1 MVVGMALTDA
11 KNSKTFLH
19 LLVNTAAANVT
30 TSFMWFALMFWVYI
44 ETRSVFAN
52 GVIGGAYMLFVA
64 LSSILFGSFVDHH
77 RKLHVMRVS
86 GLFTLTAFVVC
97 AGLYASMP
105 NEQLLDLG
113 RPWFWLFTGILLAGA
128 VIEHMRNIAL
138 STVVTILIPDEKRA
152 NANGLVGTVQGL
164 ALIVTSVFSGLSVG
178 FLGMGWTIAIALFFT
193 ALALLHLFTQSFP
206 EEQLPEQGSNWRTT
220 IDLRGSISL
229 IVAAT
234 GLMALIVFST
244 FNNFIGGSYM
254 ALMDPYALELM
265 PVQAWGAA
273 FAFASTGFLVG
284 GALVAKFGLG
294 SNPTRTML
302 LIVVVMGLI
311 GVVFVAR
318 ESVWLYIIGIW
329 FYMALFPAVES
340 AEQTI
345 IQRVV
350 PLERQGRVFGF
361 AMAVESA
368 AAPVTAFIVA
378 PLAEFWINPW
388 SRTDSGREVLEPWL
402 GAGETRGIALVLVA
416 AGLIMA
422 VVALLAFL
430 TPAYRSLVTTY
441 ANSAPVDPEA
451 QVAPAGTLNPVTGME
466 TPGVVVTSGDGS

>member
-1 MVVGMALTDA
+1 MPLADTD
-11 KNSKTFLH
+11 KSRTFLH

-64 LSSILFGSFVDHH
+64 MSSILFGSFVDHH
-77 RKLHVMRVS
+77 RKLQVMRVS
-86 GLFTLTAFVVC
+86 GLFTFSAFAVC
-97 AGLYASMP
+97 AALYASMP
-105 NEQLLDLG
+105 NERLLDLE
-113 RPWFWLFTGILLAGA
+113 RPWFWLFTAILLAGA

-164 ALIVTSVFSGLSVG
+164 AMIVTSVFSGLSVG
-178 FLGMGWTIAIALFFT
+178 FLGMGWTIAIALTFT
-193 ALALLHLFTQSFP
+193 ALALLHLFTVGFP
-206 EEQLPEQGSNWRTT
+206 EEQLPEQGASLRAT
-220 IDLRGSISL
+220 IDLRGSIGL

-244 FNNFIGGSYM
+244 FNNLIGGSYL

-265 PVQAWGAA
+265 SVQAWGIA
-273 FAFASTGFLVG
+273 FAFASTGFIVG

-294 SNPTRTML
+294 ANPTRTML
-302 LIVVVMGLI
+302 LMVIAMGLI
-311 GVVFVAR
+311 GMAFVAR

-329 FYMALFPAVES
+329 VYMALFPAVES
-340 AEQTI
+340 AEQTV

-378 PLAEFWINPW
+378 PLAEFWIIPW
-388 SRTDSGREVLEPWL
+388 SRTESGRAALEPWL
-402 GAGETRGIALVLVA
+402 GGGDTRGIALVLVV
-416 AGLIMA
+416 AGLVMS

-430 TPAYRSLVTTY
+430 TPAYRHLVETY
-441 ANSAPVDPEA
+441 RASAPTANTGTEISG
-451 QVAPAGTLNPVTGME
+451 VAGM
-466 TPGVVVTSGDGS
+466 SSDGS

>member
-1 MVVGMALTDA
+1 MPLADT

-30 TSFMWFALMFWVYI
+30 TSFLWFALMFWVYI

-64 LSSILFGSFVDHH
+64 LASILFGSFVDHH
-77 RKLHVMRVS
+77 RKLHVMRFS
-86 GLFTLTAFVVC
+86 GLFTLSAFVVC

-105 NEQLLDLG
+105 NEQLLDLE
-113 RPWFWLFTGILLAGA
+113 RPWFWLFTAILLAGA
-128 VIEHMRNIAL
+128 VIENLRNIAL
-138 STVVTILIPDEKRA
+138 STVVTILIPDDKHA

-164 ALIVTSVFSGLSVG
+164 SLIITSVFSGLSVG
-178 FLGMGWTIAIALFFT
+178 FLGMGWTIAIAVTLT
-193 ALALLHLFTQSFP
+193 ALAMLHLFTLSFP
-206 EEQLPEQGSNWRTT
+206 DEQLPEQGSNWRAT
-220 IDLRGSISL
+220 IDLRGSIKL
-229 IVAAT
+229 IVAAS

-265 PVQAWGAA
+265 SVQAWGAA

-284 GALVAKFGLG
+284 GALVARFGLG
-294 SNPTRTML
+294 ANPTRTML

-311 GVVFVAR
+311 GTAFVAR

-378 PLAEFWINPW
+378 PLAEFWIIPW
-388 SRTDSGREVLEPWL
+388 SRSASGREVLEPWL

-430 TPAYRSLVTTY
+430 TPAYRHLVETY
-441 ANSAPVDPEA
+441 KTSAPVEVEGQD
-451 QVAPAGTLNPVTGME
+451 APAGTLNPLTGTE
-466 TPGVVVTSGDGS
+466 APAVVVRSGEGS

>member
-1 MVVGMALTDA
+1 MASGDTN
-11 KNSKTFLH
+11 NSKTFLH

-64 LSSILFGSFVDHH
+64 MSSILFGSIVDHH
-77 RKLHVMRVS
+77 RKLQVMRMS
-86 GLFTLTAFVVC
+86 GLFTLAAFTVC

-105 NEQLLDLG
+105 NAQLLDLEQ
-113 RPWFWLFTGILLAGA
+113 PWFWLFTAILLAGA
-128 VIEHMRNIAL
+128 VIEQMRSITL
-138 STVVTILIPDEKRA
+138 STVVTILVEDDKRA
-152 NANGLVGTVQGL
+152 NANGLVGSVQGL
-164 ALIVTSVFSGLSVG
+164 AFIVTSVFSGLSIG
-178 FLGMGWTIAIALFFT
+178 FLGMGWTIAIALVLT
-193 ALALLHLFTQSFP
+193 GLALLHLFTLSFP
-206 EEQLPEQGSNWRTT
+206 EEQLPEAGANLRAS

-244 FNNFIGGSYM
+244 FNNLIGGSYM

-265 PVQAWGAA
+265 SVQAWGFA
-273 FAFASTGFLVG
+273 FAFASPGFLVG

-294 SNPTRTML
+294 SNPTRTMFL
-302 LIVVVMGLI
+302 VVVVMGLI
-311 GVVFVAR
+311 GVAFVAR
-318 ESVWLYIIGIW
+318 ESVWLYVIGIW
-329 FYMALFPAVES
+329 IYMALFPAVES
-340 AEQTI
+340 AEQTV

-378 PLAEFWINPW
+378 PLAQFWIIPW
-388 SRTDSGREVLEPWL
+388 SRSASGRDVLEPWL
-402 GAGETRGIALVLVA
+402 GGGDTRGIALVLVV
-416 AGLIMA
+416 AGLVMS

-430 TPAYRSLVTTY
+430 TPAYRHLVETY
-441 ANSAPVDPEA
+441 RASAPAERTGTEMSGI
-451 QVAPAGTLNPVTGME
+451 AGM
-466 TPGVVVTSGDGS
+466 SSDGA

>member
-1 MVVGMALTDA
+1 VVIVGGMASGDTD
-11 KNSKTFLH
+11 NSKTFLH

-64 LSSILFGSFVDHH
+64 LGSIFFGSIVDHH
-77 RKLHVMRVS
+77 RKLHVMRMS
-86 GLFTLTAFVVC
+86 GLFTLSAFVVC

-105 NEQLLDLG
+105 NAQLLDLE

-128 VIEHMRNIAL
+128 VIEQMRNIAL
-138 STVVTILIPDEKRA
+138 STVVTILIPDERRA

-164 ALIVTSVFSGLSVG
+164 SLIVTSVFSGLSIG
-178 FLGMGWTIAIALFFT
+178 FLGMGWTIAIALVLT
-193 ALALLHLFTQSFP
+193 ALAWLHLFTLSFP
-206 EEQLPEQGSNWRTT
+206 AEQLPERGVNMRAS
-220 IDLRGSISL
+220 IDLRGSVSL
-229 IVAAT
+229 IIGAS

-244 FNNFIGGSYM
+244 FNNLIGGSYM

-265 PVQAWGAA
+265 SVEAWGAA

-284 GALVAKFGLG
+284 GALVARFGLG
-294 SNPTRTML
+294 GNPTRTML

-311 GVVFVAR
+311 GTAFVVR

-329 FYMALFPAVES
+329 VYMALFPAVES
-340 AEQTI
+340 AEQTV

-378 PLAEFWINPW
+378 PLAQFWIIPW
-388 SRTDSGREVLEPWL
+388 SRSASGRDVLEPWL
-402 GAGETRGIALVLVA
+402 GGGDTRGIALVLAA
-416 AGLIMA
+416 AGLIMS

-430 TPAYRSLVTTY
+430 TPAYRHLVETY
-441 ANSAPVDPEA
+441 RASAP
-451 QVAPAGTLNPVTGME
+451 PASTGTE
-466 TPGVVVTSGDGS
+466 TAATVSMSGEGS

>member
-1 MVVGMALTDA
+1 MTTTEVSNQRIFG
-11 KNSKTFLH
+11 H
-19 LLVNTAAANVT
+19 LLANTALANVT
-30 TSFMWFALMFWVYI
+30 TSYLWFALMFWVYI

-64 LSSILFGSFVDHH
+64 MSSILFGSFVDHH
-77 RKLHVMRVS
+77 RKLHVMRFS
-86 GLFTLTAFVVC
+86 GVFTLTAFAVS

-105 NEQLLDLG
+105 NERLLDLE
-113 RPWFWLFTGILLAGA
+113 RPWFWLFTTILLAGA

-138 STVVTILIPDEKRA
+138 STVVTILIPDEKHA

-164 ALIVTSVFSGLSVG
+164 SLIVTSVFSGLSVG
-178 FLGMGWTIAIALFFT
+178 FLGMGWTIAIALALT
-193 ALALLHLFTQSFP
+193 ALALLHLFTLSFP
-206 EEQLPEQGSNWRTT
+206 DEQLPERGTSMLAT
-220 IDLRGSISL
+220 IDLRGSIGL
-229 IVAAT
+229 IIAAT

-244 FNNFIGGSYM
+244 FNNLIGGSYM

-265 PVQAWGAA
+265 SVQAWGAA

-284 GALVAKFGLG
+284 GALVARFGLG

-302 LIVVVMGLI
+302 LFVVVMGLI
-311 GVVFVAR
+311 GVAFVAR

-340 AEQTI
+340 AEQTV

-378 PLAEFWINPW
+378 PLAEFWIIPW
-388 SRTDSGREVLEPWL
+388 SRTASGRTALEPWL
-402 GAGETRGIALVLVA
+402 GAGDTRGIAVVLVV
-416 AGLIMA
+416 AGLVMSA
-422 VVALLAFL
+422 VALLAFL
-430 TPAYRSLVTTY
+430 TPAYRQLVATY
-441 ANSAPVDPEA
+441 AKSASVDPELQA
-451 QVAPAGTLNPVTGME
+451 TPAVAPNPITGME
-466 TPGVVVTSGDGS
+466 TPGVSVTSGDGS